1 MMDEDT
7 LNELFE
13 TLDQWEEQLKNSNFY
28 KEQKSEIAKPDD
40 TQTHSNQKTAINQ
53 SDNR

>member
-1 MMDEDT
+1 MDEET

-13 TLDQWEEQLKNSNFY
+13 TLDQWEEQLKSSNLY
-28 KEQKSEIAKPDD
+28 KEQQSEAAKPDD
-40 TQTHSNQKTAINQ
+40 TQARSNQKTAINQ